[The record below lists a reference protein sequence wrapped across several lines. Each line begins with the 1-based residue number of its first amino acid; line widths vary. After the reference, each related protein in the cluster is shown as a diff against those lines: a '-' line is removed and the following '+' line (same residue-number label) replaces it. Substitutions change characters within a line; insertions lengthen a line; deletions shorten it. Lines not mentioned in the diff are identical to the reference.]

1 VYKFPAVILS
11 VSKIRDNTTR
21 IVLLSR
27 EYGKITAWW
36 NKKNVTGIDIGDIAE
51 VLLSREWG
59 KNTLKSVDI
68 KVHGW
73 SKWWWYD
80 RIIAFLETIQ
90 IVGKMGMEW
99 QESRWLY
106 EDLSRCIQIGKTQD
120 MSISQYT
127 IFQMRILKSLGVM
140 NQERFRGDSVLRYIY
155 ENISHTPLERVL
167 LASPLKIEHLTEI
180 RMANLQSLEMLK

>member
-1 VYKFPAVILS
+1 M
-11 VSKIRDNTTR
+11 TR
-21 IVLLSR
+21 IVLLTR

-51 VLLSREWG
+51 ILLSREWS
-59 KNTLKSVDI
+59 KNTLKNVDI

-73 SKWWWYD
+73 SKWWEYD
-80 RIIAFLETIQ
+80 RIMAFLETIH
-90 IVGKMGMEW
+90 IVWKMGMEW

-120 MSISQYT
+120 MSVSQYT

-140 NQERFRGDSVLRYIY
+140 NEERFTRDNILHYIY
-155 ENISHTPLERVL
+155 EHVSHTPLERIL
-167 LASPLKIEHLTEI
+167 LASPLKTEHLTEI

>member
-1 VYKFPAVILS
+1 
-11 VSKIRDNTTR
+11 
-21 IVLLSR
+21 VLLSR

-36 NKKNVTGIDIGDIAE
+36 NKKNVTGIDIGDIADI
-51 VLLSREWG
+51 LLSREWG

-73 SKWWWYD
+73 SKWWQYD
-80 RIIAFLETIQ
+80 RIIAFLETIH

-140 NQERFRGDSVLRYIY
+140 NGERFTRDSILRYIY
-155 ENISHTPLERVL
+155 ENVSHTPLERVL
-167 LASPLKIEHLTEI
+167 LASPLKMEHLTEI